1 MASATADDAAKG
13 SPSGKGT
20 AGHHE
25 AGKVRKDMVARSV
38 DRNMLAVTH
47 SFRDSKAYARVMIL
61 IVATARVPIC
71 SLSLKGTRLGALK
84 DLGGT
89 GLMSA

>member
-25 AGKVRKDMVARSV
+25 AGKVREDMVARNV

-47 SFRDSKAYARVMIL
+47 SFRDSKAYARVMISIDFDRGHGQGSNL
-61 IVATARVPIC
+61 QPK
-71 SLSLKGTRLGALK
+71 S
-84 DLGGT
+84 
-89 GLMSA
+89 